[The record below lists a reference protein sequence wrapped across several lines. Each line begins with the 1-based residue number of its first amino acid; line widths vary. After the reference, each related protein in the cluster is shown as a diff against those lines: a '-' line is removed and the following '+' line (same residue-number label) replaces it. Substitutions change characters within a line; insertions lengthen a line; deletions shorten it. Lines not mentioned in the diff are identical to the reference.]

1 LPRFPKPESSFKS
14 SQFLIENNQKTSQ
27 PPKNNKYTKMKFT
40 SLLLAAST
48 VASTQAQGRGLQ
60 SLAQK
65 WNITDP
71 IFTYD
76 GLHFDLD
83 YQVTDFINDNM
94 VIYSVWNR
102 DCQEG
107 GISVSNTVLS
117 SSKEPLTGDAYA
129 AGGGAGERMLAIDV
143 ELEAATIT
151 TDPNIYSEDTTPGS
165 VTAQIDF
172 CVRFSLQTDTA
183 PNEIEVNFLETLV
196 TLYVDLSDGFEI
208 GEVSVAPKIKVINTA
223 NQVYLID
230 GYQCDAGGVELDEAA
245 LAATR
250 NQGSVIKVCVEPDQE
265 ARDSGI
271 FMRSIDS
278 FTFIR
283 SDVDPEINQPAI
295 TGPNTASNNGLTA
308 VTCSRGDLQCS
319 FETILFAAFYASPG
333 TVGGEGVGSMQFG
346 NTDTGRRGLRALQAD
361 EPAAS
366 SEFNLDFGINPIV
379 ETQNSGAASSS
390 RVMAATVL
398 MVAGAFTML

>member
-1 LPRFPKPESSFKS
+1 ML
-14 SQFLIENNQKTSQ
+14 
-27 PPKNNKYTKMKFT
+27 
-40 SLLLAAST
+40 
-48 VASTQAQGRGLQ
+48 ASTQAQGRGLQ

-71 IFTYD
+71 VFTYD

-94 VIYSVWNR
+94 VTYSVWNR
-102 DCQEG
+102 ECQEG

-117 SSKEPLTGDAYA
+117 SSKELLTGDAYV
-129 AGGGAGERMLAIDV
+129 AGGGLGERILAIDV
-143 ELEAATIT
+143 DLEAATIT
-151 TDPNIYSEDTTPGS
+151 TDQNIYSEDTTPGS

-172 CVRFSLQTDTA
+172 CVRFSLQTDTS

-230 GYQCDAGGVELDEAA
+230 GYQCDAFGVELDAAA

-265 ARDSGI
+265 ARESGI
-271 FMRSIDS
+271 YMRSIDS

-283 SDVDPEINQPAI
+283 SDVTPPIEQPAI

-308 VTCSRGDLQCS
+308 VTCSRGLAQCW

-333 TVGGEGVGSMQFG
+333 SVGGEGVGSMQFG
-346 NTDTGRRGLRALQAD
+346 DSPTGRRLRALQEEEA
-361 EPAAS
+361 AAS
-366 SEFNLDFGINPIV
+366 SEFNLDFGVNPTV
-379 ETQNSGAASSS
+379 DTVTSGAASS
-390 RVMAATVL
+390 RVMAAAALV
-398 MVAGAFTML
+398 VAGAFAML

>member
-1 LPRFPKPESSFKS
+1 
-14 SQFLIENNQKTSQ
+14 
-27 PPKNNKYTKMKFT
+27 MKFT
-40 SLLLAAST
+40 SLLLAASM

-71 IFTYD
+71 VFTYD

-94 VIYSVWNR
+94 VVYSVWNR

-117 SSKEPLTGDAYA
+117 SSKEALTGDAYDGT
-129 AGGGAGERMLAIDV
+129 GGSGERMLAIDV
-143 ELEAATIT
+143 DLEAATIT

-223 NQVYLID
+223 NQVYLIE
-230 GYQCDAGGVELDEAA
+230 GYQCDAAGDELDAAA

-250 NQGSVIKVCVEPDQE
+250 NQGSVIKVCVEPDLE

-271 FMRSIDS
+271 FMRSVDL

-283 SDVDPEINQPAI
+283 GDVTPPIEQEAI
-295 TGPNTASNNGLTA
+295 TGPNQASNNGLTA
-308 VTCSRGDLQCS
+308 VTCTRGDAKCS

-333 TVGGEGVGSMQFG
+333 SVGGTGVGSMQFG
-346 NTDTGRRGLRALQAD
+346 NSPTGRRLRALQN
-361 EPAAS
+361 EPEAAAS
-366 SEFNLDFGINPIV
+366 SEFNLDFGVNPTV
-379 ETQNSGAASSS
+379 DTVASGAASS
-390 RVMAATVL
+390 RFMAATALVI
-398 MVAGAFTML
+398 AGAFAML

>member
-1 LPRFPKPESSFKS
+1 
-14 SQFLIENNQKTSQ
+14 
-27 PPKNNKYTKMKFT
+27 MKFT
-40 SLLLAAST
+40 SLLLAASA
-48 VASTQAQGRGLQ
+48 VVSTQAQQGRGLQ

-71 IFTYD
+71 VFEYD

-94 VIYSVWNR
+94 VTYSVFDK
-102 DCQEG
+102 DCKEG
-107 GISVSNTVLS
+107 GKAVLDTVLQ
-117 SSKEPLTGDAYA
+117 SSKELLTDTWNEAGDS
-129 AGGGAGERMLAIDV
+129 GVGERMLAIDID
-143 ELEAATIT
+143 LNAATIT

-172 CVRFSLQTDTA
+172 CVRFSLQTDTS

-208 GEVSVAPKIKVINTA
+208 GEVNVAPKIKVINTA

-230 GYQCDAGGVELDEAA
+230 GYQCDAGGVELDAAA

-271 FMRSIDS
+271 YMRSVDS

-295 TGPNTASNNGLTA
+295 TGPNQASNNGLTA
-308 VTCSRGDLQCS
+308 VTCSRGLIQCS

-361 EPAAS
+361 DEAAAS
-366 SEFNLDFGINPIV
+366 SEFNLDFGVNPTV
-379 ETQNSGAASSS
+379 DTQNSGAAASIS
-390 RVMAATVL
+390 RVMSATALV
-398 MVAGAFTML
+398 VAGAFAML

>member
-1 LPRFPKPESSFKS
+1 
-14 SQFLIENNQKTSQ
+14 
-27 PPKNNKYTKMKFT
+27 MKFT

-48 VASTQAQGRGLQ
+48 VASTQAQQGRGLQ

-83 YQVTDFINDNM
+83 YQVTDFINDRM
-94 VIYSVWNR
+94 VTYSVYDK

-107 GISVSNTVLS
+107 GKSVDNSVLQ
-117 SSKEPLTGDAYA
+117 SSKEALTGTD
-129 AGGGAGERMLAIDV
+129 GDGTGERMLAIDV
-143 ELEAATIT
+143 ELQAATIT

-172 CVRFSLQTDTA
+172 CVRFSLQTDTN

-196 TLYVDLSDGFEI
+196 TLYVDLSDGFSI

-223 NQVYLID
+223 NQVYLIE
-230 GYQCDAGGVELDEAA
+230 GFQCDAGGVELDAEA

-250 NQGSVIKVCVEPDQE
+250 NQGSVIKVCVQPDEE

-271 FMRSIDS
+271 FMRSVDS

-283 SDVDPEINQPAI
+283 SDVTPPIEQPAI
-295 TGPNTASNNGLTA
+295 EGPNTASNNGLTA
-308 VTCSRGDLQCS
+308 ITCSRGLAQCN
-319 FETILFAAFYASPG
+319 FETILFAAFYATPG

-346 NTDTGRRGLRALQAD
+346 NDSGGRRGLRALQA
-361 EPAAS
+361 EPEAAAS
-366 SEFNLDFGINPIV
+366 SEFNLDFGVNPTIDSLP
-379 ETQNSGAASSS
+379 SGAASS
-390 RVMAATVL
+390 RVMAATALV
-398 MVAGAFTML
+398 VAGAFAML